1 MRTLLDL
8 RLLRQNKQLFKQ
20 SLRHCWRIVGLLLWI
35 IVLAG
40 CRQSTAQERTTFA
53 FPTPTP
59 TPIGYFAGTPQPGGV
74 WTRALS
80 ANPANFSPLL
90 AADDASTAIHAML
103 YPALVRQ
110 DPVTGQYG
118 SVGAMAERWELSP
131 DGRIWTFYLRPG
143 VNWSDGEAV
152 DAYDFKF
159 TYDAIRLDNVDS
171 PHRRLAAPIES
182 FEIVNPL
189 TIRITFNEERCD
201 ALSLLGVGWL
211 PSHRFAEDF
220 SDVTSNFFNQ
230 SPDVSAGPF
239 IFQSYIPNDSVV
251 LRRNSRYWQGA
262 PLMERMVFR
271 IVPNVDERLS
281 LLLSGALDETSLT
294 PDQLIPLLDAPQIKV
309 ASGAIDAYDFI
320 AINLANPASP
330 QRGISDEGVLLF
342 QEPHP
347 LLNERAVREAMAH
360 AIDYRGI
367 VSAIYL
373 EQAYPLAAN
382 VLPIVPWAFDSSL
395 EQRTY
400 NPDLARS
407 ILENSGWIDI
417 NRDGIREKDIRTLR
431 LTLIVP
437 EVNPYYTRIAEIVR
451 DQLNSV
457 GFDIRMQQLASSAFT
472 RQLLSQRFDLALSGW
487 TNFGVDPDDHELWQ
501 AENDRPGSGFN
512 FVSYQ
517 NQRIE
522 SLLGQGLTMRGCQPQ
537 DRAPIYR
544 EIQQILHDDL
554 PYIFLA
560 GIVQNIGY
568 TSQWGGITPGPWDFY
583 HNVQTWYRFP

>member
-1 MRTLLDL
+1 MGPMRWVW
-8 RLLRQNKQLFKQ
+8 RQ
-20 SLRHCWRIVGLLLWI
+20 RRRCCWRVASIALLL

-40 CRQSTAQERTTFA
+40 CGQSAAEERTTFV

-59 TPIGYFAGTPQPGGV
+59 TPIGFLAGAPQPGGN

-80 ANPANFSPLL
+80 ANPTNFNPVL
-90 AADDASTAIHAML
+90 AADSASAAVHAML

-118 SVGAMAERWELSP
+118 SNGAMGERWELSP
-131 DGRIWTFYLRPG
+131 DGRTWTFYLRPG
-143 VNWSDGEAV
+143 VVWSDGEAV
-152 DAYDFKF
+152 DAYDFKY
-159 TYDAIRLDNVDS
+159 TYDAIRLSSIDS
-171 PHRRLAAPIES
+171 PHQRLATPIES
-182 FEIVNPL
+182 IEIVNPL
-189 TIRITFNEERCD
+189 TVRVTFYEERCD
-201 ALSLLGVGWL
+201 ALSLLRVGWL

-220 SDVTSNFFNQ
+220 SDLGSAFFNQ

-239 IFQSYIPNDSVV
+239 VFQSYIPNDSVV

-262 PLMERMVFR
+262 PLMERMIFR
-271 IVPNVDERLS
+271 IIPNAEERLS
-281 LLLSGALDETSLT
+281 LLLSGALDETPLT
-294 PDQLIPLLDAPQIKV
+294 PDQLISLLDAPQIKV

-320 AINLANPASP
+320 AINLANPAFP
-330 QRGISDEGVLLF
+330 QRGLSDEGALLF
-342 QEPHP
+342 QDPHP
-347 LLNERAVREAMAH
+347 LLAERSVREAMAR

-367 VSAIYL
+367 ISAIYL

-382 VLPIVPWAFDSSL
+382 VLPIVPWAFDASL
-395 EQRTY
+395 EQRAY
-400 NPDLARS
+400 NPDQART

-437 EVNPYYTRIAEIVR
+437 EVDPYLVRIGEIVR

-457 GFDIRMQQLASSAFT
+457 GFDIRIQQLAPSAFT

-501 AENDRPGSGFN
+501 AATDRPGSGFN

-517 NQRIE
+517 NQRLE
-522 SLLGQGLTMRGCQPQ
+522 KLLQDGLTVRGCQPQ

-560 GIVQNIGY
+560 GIVRNIGY
-568 TSQWGGITPGPWDFY
+568 TSQWGGLAPGPWDFY
-583 HNVQTWYRFP
+583 HNVHTWYRFP

>member
-1 MRTLLDL
+1 MLTALVGCS
-8 RLLRQNKQLFKQ
+8 QNP
-20 SLRHCWRIVGLLLWI
+20 
-35 IVLAG
+35 AP
-40 CRQSTAQERTTFA
+40 ERTFV

-59 TPIGYFAGTPQPGGV
+59 TPIGYLSGTPQPGGV

-80 ANPANFSPLL
+80 ANPINFNPLL
-90 AADDASTAIHAML
+90 AADNASSAIHAML
-103 YPALVRQ
+103 YPSLVRQ
-110 DPVTGQYG
+110 DPLTGQYG
-118 SVGAMAERWELSP
+118 SAGAMAERWELSP
-131 DGRIWTFYLRPG
+131 DGRTWTFYLRPG
-143 VNWSDGEAV
+143 VTWSDGEAV
-152 DAYDFKF
+152 NAYDFQF
-159 TYDAIRLDNVDS
+159 TYDAIRFGGIDS
-171 PHRRLAAPIES
+171 PHQRLVRQIES
-182 FEIVNPL
+182 IEVVNPL
-189 TIRITFNEERCD
+189 TVRVTFSEERCD
-201 ALSLLGVGWL
+201 ALSLLRVGWL

-220 SDVTSNFFNQ
+220 SNVTSNFFNQ

-239 IFQSYIPNDSVV
+239 IFQSYIPNDGVV
-251 LRRNSRYWQGA
+251 LQRNSRYWQGA

-271 IVPNVDERLS
+271 IVPEAEERLS
-281 LLLSGALDETSLT
+281 LLLNGAIDETPLT

-320 AINLANPASP
+320 AVNLANPASP
-330 QRGISDEGVLLF
+330 QRGLSEEGALLF

-373 EQAYPLAAN
+373 DQAYPLAAN
-382 VLPIVPWAFDSSL
+382 VLPIVPWAFHSAL

-400 NPDLARS
+400 SPDQARS
-407 ILENSGWIDI
+407 ILENSGWIDL
-417 NRDGIREKDIRTLR
+417 NRDGIREKDIRILR

-437 EVNPYYTRIAEIVR
+437 QVNPYYMRIAEIIR

-457 GFDIRMQQLASSAFT
+457 GFDIRLQPLASAAFT

-487 TNFGVDPDDHELWQ
+487 TNFGIDPDDHELWQ
-501 AENDRPGSGFN
+501 AETDRPGSGFN

-522 SLLGQGLTMRGCQPQ
+522 SLLEQGLTMRGCQPQ

-568 TSQWGGITPGPWDFY
+568 TSQWGGPAPGPWDFY
-583 HNVQTWYRFP
+583 HNVQTWYRLP